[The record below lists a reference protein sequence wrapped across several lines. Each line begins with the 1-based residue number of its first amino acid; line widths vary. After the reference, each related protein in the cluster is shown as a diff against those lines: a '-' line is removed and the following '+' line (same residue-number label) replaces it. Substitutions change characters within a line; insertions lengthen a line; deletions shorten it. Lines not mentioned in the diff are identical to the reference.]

1 MRYFMKFIEKRLTS
15 PLISD
20 ELWMAAKKETFSF
33 YERSH
38 ALGYVQRCVELFEK
52 TNGKYKYI
60 SDFQEFVFESSV
72 EDFCDV
78 SGTEVMV
85 STIHKSKGRE
95 FDDVF
100 MLISDRIHRDSRL
113 LRQYYVGMTRARNR
127 LFIHTNSG
135 MFDRFKADCHM
146 VTSQQYP
153 MPEEVVLQL
162 SHKDVYLDFF
172 KSRKK
177 EVLSVRSGDK
187 LELKANTIYIPNKG
201 LSVALLSLD
210 MQKTLAEWKE
220 KGYQVQSVSVRFV
233 VAWKPKNASKE
244 AEEWAVLLPDIV
256 LLRH

>member
-1 MRYFMKFIEKRLTS
+1 
-15 PLISD
+15 
-20 ELWMAAKKETFSF
+20 
-33 YERSH
+33 
-38 ALGYVQRCVELFEK
+38 
-52 TNGKYKYI
+52 
-60 SDFQEFVFESSV
+60 
-72 EDFCDV
+72 
-78 SGTEVMV
+78 
-85 STIHKSKGRE
+85 
-95 FDDVF
+95 
-100 MLISDRIHRDSRL
+100 
-113 LRQYYVGMTRARNR
+113 
-127 LFIHTNSG
+127 